1 MMKTRTVVGTYSISG
16 LDGDSMA
23 PSTLNLE
30 IPEELVI
37 LANSTKPDDI
47 SLEEW
52 ILEWTRFGLE
62 VSQKASSRKEA
73 LEIGANIQKAAVS
86 KFAELV
92 DAETDA
98 FGDRLDAL
106 EDLTDVTKKEAG
118 FGRLFK
124 DLKDFVDP
132 NNTESSIYKYN
143 QALEN
148 VDDEEGLFRKAIRAE
163 LTKDGGVTGTL
174 KDIRDKLLLDEK
186 EKEIFRKSTL
196 KGDEH
201 EDTLLLNLRNLFP
214 GNDLSFTKETNTT
227 GFLKNSKKGDVKLR
241 FGPSHALHSCP
252 IIYEMKSDQA
262 FFLESDNPD
271 TSATDY
277 LAQAMKNRECKVG
290 IFVMDKATAQKFP
303 RDLTVAGDKIF
314 IVWDPEDPRSDW
326 LLSAATYIAMG
337 RSKPPENVIDPKQRE
352 AIRKVTKE
360 LEAEAKR
367 YAKMSKEIDNIQ
379 SNADKLSDNIRIGGD
394 GIQRCIKHAQTTL
407 KVLEMDSTELTDIE
421 FEDVDNES
429 GHVDNENK

>member
-1 MMKTRTVVGTYSISG
+1 
-16 LDGDSMA
+16 
-23 PSTLNLE
+23 LNIE

-98 FGDRLDAL
+98 FGDRLVAL

-174 KDIRDKLLLDEK
+174 GEIRTKLGLDEK
-186 EKEIFRKSTL
+186 EKETFRKSTL

-201 EDTLLLNLRNLFP
+201 EDTLLLNLKSLFP
-214 GNDLSFTKETNTT
+214 GNDLSFTKLTNTT
-227 GFLKNSKKGDVKLR
+227 GFLKNSKKGDVILR
-241 FGPSHALHSCP
+241 FGTDHALHGCP
-252 IIYEMKSDQA
+252 IIYEMKSDTS
-262 FFLESDNPD
+262 FFLEGDNPK

-277 LAQAMKNRECKVG
+277 LEEAMENRRCKVG
-290 IFVMDKATAQKFP
+290 IFVMDKTTAQKFP

-314 IVWDPEDPRSDW
+314 VVWDPEDPRTDW
-326 LLSAATYIAMG
+326 LLTAATYIAIG
-337 RSKPPENVIDPKQRE
+337 RNKPPENVIDPKQMD
-352 AIRKVTKE
+352 AITKVTAD

-367 YAKMSKEIDNIQ
+367 YSKMSSRIGSIQ
-379 SNADKLSDNIRIGGD
+379 SHADKLSEHIRIGEGA
-394 GIQRCIKHAQTTL
+394 IKRCIKNAKTTL
-407 KVLEMDSTELTDIE
+407 KVLEMEATELTDIE
-421 FEDVDNES
+421 LEDVDTES
-429 GHVDNENK
+429 GHVDN

>member
-1 MMKTRTVVGTYSISG
+1 
-16 LDGDSMA
+16 MA
-23 PSTLNLE
+23 PSTLNIE

-98 FGDRLDAL
+98 FGDRLVAL

-174 KDIRDKLLLDEK
+174 GEIRTKLGLDEK
-186 EKEIFRKSTL
+186 EKETFRKSTL

-201 EDTLLLNLRNLFP
+201 EDTLLLNLKSLFP
-214 GNDLSFTKETNTT
+214 GNDLSFTKLTNTT
-227 GFLKNSKKGDVKLR
+227 GFLKNSKKGDVILR
-241 FGPSHALHSCP
+241 FGTDHALHGCP
-252 IIYEMKSDQA
+252 IIYEMKSDTS
-262 FFLESDNPD
+262 FFLEGDNPK

-277 LAQAMKNRECKVG
+277 LEEAMENRRCKVG
-290 IFVMDKATAQKFP
+290 IFVMDKTTAQKFP

-314 IVWDPEDPRSDW
+314 VVWDPEDPRTDW
-326 LLSAATYIAMG
+326 LLTAATYIAIG
-337 RSKPPENVIDPKQRE
+337 RNKPPENVIDPKQMD
-352 AIRKVTKE
+352 AITKVTAD

-367 YAKMSKEIDNIQ
+367 YSKMSSRIGSIQ
-379 SNADKLSDNIRIGGD
+379 SHADKLSEHIRIGEGA
-394 GIQRCIKHAQTTL
+394 IKRCIKNAKTTL
-407 KVLEMDSTELTDIE
+407 KVLEMEATELTDIE
-421 FEDVDNES
+421 LEDVDTES
-429 GHVDNENK
+429 GHVDN

>member
-1 MMKTRTVVGTYSISG
+1 
-16 LDGDSMA
+16 MA
-23 PSTLNLE
+23 PSTLNIE

-86 KFAELV
+86 KFGELV

-174 KDIRDKLLLDEK
+174 GEIRTKLGLDEK
-186 EKEIFRKSTL
+186 EKETFRKSTL

-201 EDTLLLNLRNLFP
+201 EDTLLLNLKSLFP
-214 GNDLSFTKETNTT
+214 GNDLSFTKLTNTT
-227 GFLKNSKKGDVKLR
+227 GFLKNSKKGDVILR
-241 FGPSHALHSCP
+241 FGTDHALHGCP
-252 IIYEMKSDQA
+252 IIYEMKSDTS
-262 FFLESDNPD
+262 FFLEGDNPK

-277 LAQAMKNRECKVG
+277 LEEAMENRRCKVG
-290 IFVMDKATAQKFP
+290 IFVMDKTTAQKFP

-314 IVWDPEDPRSDW
+314 VVWDPEDPRTDW
-326 LLSAATYIAMG
+326 LLTAATYIAIG
-337 RSKPPENVIDPKQRE
+337 RNKPPENVIDPKQMD
-352 AIRKVTKE
+352 AITKVTAD

-367 YAKMSKEIDNIQ
+367 YSKMSSRIGSIQ
-379 SNADKLSDNIRIGGD
+379 SHADKLSEHIRIGEGA
-394 GIQRCIKHAQTTL
+394 IKRCIKNAKTTL
-407 KVLEMDSTELTDIE
+407 KVLEMEATELTDIE
-421 FEDVDNES
+421 LEDVDTES
-429 GHVDNENK
+429 GHVDN

>member
-1 MMKTRTVVGTYSISG
+1 
-16 LDGDSMA
+16 MA
-23 PSTLNLE
+23 PSTLNIE

-86 KFAELV
+86 KFGELV

-174 KDIRDKLLLDEK
+174 GEIRTKLGLDEK
-186 EKEIFRKSTL
+186 EKETFRKSTL

-201 EDTLLLNLRNLFP
+201 EDTLLLNLKSLFP
-214 GNDLSFTKETNTT
+214 GNDLSFTKLTNTT
-227 GFLKNSKKGDVKLR
+227 GFLKNSKKGDVILR
-241 FGPSHALHSCP
+241 FGTDHALHGCP
-252 IIYEMKSDQA
+252 IIYEMKSDTS
-262 FFLESDNPD
+262 FFLEGDNPK

-277 LAQAMKNRECKVG
+277 LEEAMANRRCKVG
-290 IFVMDKATAQKFP
+290 IFVMDKTTAQKFP

-314 IVWDPEDPRSDW
+314 VVWDPEDPRTDW
-326 LLSAATYIAMG
+326 LLTAATYIAIG
-337 RSKPPENVIDPKQRE
+337 RNKPPENVIDPKQMD
-352 AIRKVTKE
+352 AITKVTTD

-367 YAKMSKEIDNIQ
+367 YSKMSSRIGSIQ
-379 SNADKLSDNIRIGGD
+379 SHADKLSEHIRIGEGA
-394 GIQRCIKHAQTTL
+394 IKRCIKNAKTTL
-407 KVLEMDSTELTDIE
+407 KVLEMEATELTDIE
-421 FEDVDNES
+421 LEDVDTES
-429 GHVDNENK
+429 GHVDN